1 MPALEIVE
9 ERPAPGPGPAG
20 LAWDGRR
27 LWNAD
32 FRRGRIFCLDPASGD
47 VVDSLLCPGVLS
59 GLGWDG
65 QYLWLAV
72 VEESWLRC
80 VNPATHDFERT
91 LVVEGATRL
100 GGVAWDGEQLWV
112 VDQAGA
118 LLAAGREQG
127 PPRRQIAA
135 PAAGG
140 GLAWRDGQLW
150 LGAPLAM
157 RYEPQMGGFV
167 WTTRTESF
175 ALLVI
180 DAATGAEVGRHPLS
194 FLPMGLAWTG
204 DDLWLADSAR
214 GRLCRARLA

>member
-1 MPALEIVE
+1 MAALEIVE
-9 ERPAPGPGPAG
+9 EWPAPGPGPAG
-20 LAWDGRR
+20 LAWDGRT

-32 FRRGRIFCLDPASGD
+32 FRRGRIFGLDPASGEL
-47 VVDSLLCPGVLS
+47 VDSLICPGVLS

-65 QYLWLAV
+65 QYLWQAL
-72 VEESWLRC
+72 VEEGWLRC

-118 LLAAGREQG
+118 LLAVGDEQG

-150 LGAPLAM
+150 LAAPLSM
-157 RYEPQMGGFV
+157 RYEPRTGDFI
-167 WTTRTESF
+167 WTTSSEVY
-175 ALLVI
+175 ALLVL
-180 DAATGAEVGRHPLS
+180 DAATGAEVARHPLA
-194 FLPMGLAWTG
+194 FLPMGLAWSG
-204 DDLWLADSAR
+204 DDLWVSHSAAAK
-214 GRLCRARLA
+214 LYRARLV

>member
-1 MPALEIVE
+1 M
-9 ERPAPGPGPAG
+9 
-20 LAWDGRR
+20 
-27 LWNAD
+27 
-32 FRRGRIFCLDPASGD
+32 
-47 VVDSLLCPGVLS
+47 LS

-72 VEESWLRC
+72 ARSWLRC

-100 GGVAWDGEQLWV
+100 GGAPGMGSSYGWWTRQ
-112 VDQAGA
+112 GA
-118 LLAAGREQG
+118 LAAGASRD
-127 PPRRQIAA
+127 R
-135 PAAGG
+135 PAARSPHLRGG

-157 RYEPQMGGFV
+157 RYEPQWAISSG
-167 WTTRTESF
+167 RRARDF

-214 GRLCRARLA
+214 GRLCRGRLA